1 MFPQIREVFFLTVKV
16 FLLSVV
22 EGQKKK
28 ASTYD
33 FLHMCLL
40 HVLENF
46 MHAASKRG
54 GLVVYDGYITCVN
67 FSVANQDQES
77 AVFMCLQK
85 MYMSLYFFLC
95 GWKKSYVSRM
105 RLQRLDFNS

>member
-1 MFPQIREVFFLTVKV
+1 MHQ
-16 FLLSVV
+16 VV

-33 FLHMCLL
+33 FLHMCLV